1 MPKILKSQ
9 AIILLLPPLSYICRQ
24 PVVAMKQS
32 FWCLA
37 VLAMITVS
45 SCIPNKDLV
54 YLQNK
59 ETQSDSLQYA
69 REVQKPYKVQV
80 NDILVIRVKALDPEV
95 VQIFN
100 PIEQGNANANL
111 QMQNNIQQ
119 AYFNGFTV
127 DVHGN
132 IRIPILGKINVLGY
146 TIEEIEEK
154 LEAKLLEEQFKETAN
169 IFVTVK
175 LAGFIYTAL
184 GEVGRPGQQI
194 LYQNRVNVL
203 EALANA
209 GEVNFEG
216 NRKDVMVIRQYPQ
229 GQEIH
234 HLDLTDIA
242 IMESPYYYIQPND
255 MIYVKPLKQKS
266 IGTGTTGLQTVL
278 NVAALISV
286 AISTYLLVTN
296 L

>member
-1 MPKILKSQ
+1 M
-9 AIILLLPPLSYICRQ
+9 RH
-24 PVVAMKQS
+24 S
-32 FWCLA
+32 FWFIAL
-37 VLAMITVS
+37 LAMIMAS

-54 YLQNK
+54 YLQKK
-59 ETQSDSLQYA
+59 ENQADSLQYA
-69 REVQKPYKVQV
+69 REVQKPYRIQI
-80 NDILVIRVKALDPEV
+80 NDILVINVKALDQEV

-100 PIEQGNANANL
+100 PLE
-111 QMQNNIQQ
+111 QNNNNQNQ
-119 AYFNGFTV
+119 NNSLERAYFNGFTV
-127 DVHGN
+127 DLHGN
-132 IRIPILGKINVLGY
+132 IRIPVLGEVNVLGF
-146 TIEEIEEK
+146 TVAEIEQK

-175 LAGFIYTAL
+175 LAGFRYTAL
-184 GEVGRPGQQI
+184 GEVGRPGQQV
-194 LYQNRVNVL
+194 LYQNTVNVL

-216 NRKDVMVIRQYPQ
+216 NRKDVMIIRQYPQ

-266 IGTGTTGLQTVL
+266 YGTGTTGLQTFL
-278 NVAALISV
+278 NIAAVISV
-286 AISTYLLVTN
+286 AISTYLIVTN